1 MHHPGTEGALQVPW
15 LRRVENLG
23 KAPADFVQH
32 LVRRIQRGIGHD
44 NGELFTTV
52 TANEIGLAQALLEKQ
67 RQALDHPVAHGV
79 AVAVVDLLE
88 VVDVEHGKAQR
99 LLLTAGAEAA
109 VFQQLQDVGVVVQ
122 PGQAV
127 AHHAR
132 LQVPGAG
139 GAVAHGGD
147 QVA

>member
-1 MHHPGTEGALQVPW
+1 M
-15 LRRVENLG
+15 
-23 KAPADFVQH
+23 
-32 LVRRIQRGIGHD
+32 
-44 NGELFTTV
+44 
-52 TANEIGLAQALLEKQ
+52 
-67 RQALDHPVAHGV
+67 

-109 VFQQLQDVGVVVQ
+109 VFQQLQDMGVVVQ

-127 AHHAR
+127 ADHAR
-132 LQVPGAG
+132 LQMAGAG
-139 GAVAHGGD
+139 GAVAHGSD